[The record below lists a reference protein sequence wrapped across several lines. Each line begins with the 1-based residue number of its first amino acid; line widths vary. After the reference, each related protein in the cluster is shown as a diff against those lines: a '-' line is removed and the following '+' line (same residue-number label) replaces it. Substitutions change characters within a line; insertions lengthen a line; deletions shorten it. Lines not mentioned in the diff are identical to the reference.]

1 MTRKD
6 FSAKE
11 YEHVVNVG
19 NNFEMKTV
27 KDYLDLYWTCKILLL
42 ADVSEKFRNNS
53 LKNYGLF
60 PSHCVSASDLSWG
73 AMLKMMKVEPEL
85 MADPDLFIF
94 SEKGTRGGISHISNR
109 YRKADNR
116 YLKSYN
122 PKQK

>member
-1 MTRKD
+1 
-6 FSAKE
+6 
-11 YEHVVNVG
+11 
-19 NNFEMKTV
+19 
-27 KDYLDLYWTCKILLL
+27 
-42 ADVSEKFRNNS
+42 
-53 LKNYGLF
+53 
-60 PSHCVSASDLSWG
+60 
-73 AMLKMMKVEPEL
+73 MLKMMKVEPEL